1 MTLSLDRPSQLLCY
15 QVSGITLGSDVPLLE
30 LAPTEGLNPADGWDI
45 RVRFLPESTQ
55 SLCPSS
61 WFLTMALPGEE
72 PWLSCADIEEQALL
86 GGKPG
91 YLLRLHDLADF
102 LVDRQGTDVVALA
115 SHETPPET
123 LHHILLNQV
132 LPLVLNLRGQDAL
145 HATAVLTPQ
154 GICAFAGP
162 AGVGKSTLAASF
174 LLAGYP
180 VISDDCLV
188 LKEQEGRI
196 VAVPGYPGLRLWDD
210 VAQSLSLDPGHLSS
224 VAHYTAKHRLL
235 LPNQSQAFPT
245 EPLPLTRLYI
255 LSPPEAPEA
264 RNKAAAI
271 SLRPFQPRHAF
282 MELLSCLFRLD
293 IRDKT
298 MLARQFCFIERL
310 VDQVPVKQLSIPQT
324 VSALPAVRD
333 AILADLLHEI

>member
-1 MTLSLDRPSQLLCY
+1 MTLSLNRPSQLLCY

-30 LAPTEGLNPADGWDI
+30 LSPTEGLNPADGWDI
-45 RVRFLPESTQ
+45 RVRFLPELSQ

-61 WFLTMALPGEE
+61 WFLTMALPDEE
-72 PWLSCADIEEQALL
+72 PWLSCADIVEQSLL
-86 GGKPG
+86 DGQPG
-91 YLLRLHDLADF
+91 YLLRFHDLADF
-102 LVDRQGTDVVALA
+102 LVDRQGTTVVALA
-115 SHETPPET
+115 NHDMPPET

-154 GICAFAGP
+154 GVCAFAGP
-162 AGVGKSTLAASF
+162 AGVGKSTLAAGF

-210 VAQSLSLDPGHLSS
+210 VAQSLSLDHRHLHS
-224 VAHYTAKHRLL
+224 VAHYTTKHRLL
-235 LPNQSQAFPT
+235 LPDQSQAFLT
-245 EPLPLTRLYI
+245 EPLPLARLYI
-255 LSPPEAPEA
+255 LSPPEAPEG
-264 RNKAAAI
+264 RKEAATI
-271 SLRPFQPRHAF
+271 SLRPFPPRRAF

-310 VDQVPVKQLSIPQT
+310 VAQVPVRRLSTPQT
-324 VSALPAVRD
+324 FSTLPAVRD
-333 AILADLLHEI
+333 AILADLLHEA